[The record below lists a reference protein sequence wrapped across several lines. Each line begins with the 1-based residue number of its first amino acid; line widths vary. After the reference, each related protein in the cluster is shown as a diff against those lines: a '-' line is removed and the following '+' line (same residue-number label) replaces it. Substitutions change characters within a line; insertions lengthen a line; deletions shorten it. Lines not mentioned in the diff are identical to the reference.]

1 MITSYLGKSLGDREE
16 RGRRNEMV
24 NLHGSLESSIPEGRL
39 NSLLRRQ
46 TKTEKTYFLS
56 ASHPTYLSLTEN
68 TEI

>member
-1 MITSYLGKSLGDREE
+1 
-16 RGRRNEMV
+16 MV